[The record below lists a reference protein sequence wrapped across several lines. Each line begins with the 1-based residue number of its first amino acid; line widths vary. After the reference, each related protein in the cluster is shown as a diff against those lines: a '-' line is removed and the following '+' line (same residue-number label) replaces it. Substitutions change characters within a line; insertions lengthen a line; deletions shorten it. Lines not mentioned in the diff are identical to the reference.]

1 MFTKQS
7 KSSRERKLILLVLS
21 LALALSACQPTAPP
35 AEAGLALEEYRLE
48 GPPNLDNGTFLPVGT
63 SQEAVLDKHR
73 TEREQTVSNEI
84 LSTYVTMVPYMS
96 SLGPGQSLTGVLG
109 ISAADP
115 IRQTVNLMQGEE
127 TLFSVEAGL
136 PSPALPLQ
144 GLWSYEGHWVLEVLY
159 AEGEAWEG
167 RLYQDGLLL
176 NESLEYQ
183 EAFGFQLLAGKPFY
197 FFQDESGL
205 GYSYDGEE
213 TGLPYDEIP
222 HYGCCSASLLNP
234 VQAENMV
241 AFYAY
246 TGDDWYYV
254 ELGDFNQD

>member
-1 MFTKQS
+1 MFKQHE
-7 KSSRERKLILLVLS
+7 KSHLAVKITLLALG
-21 LALALSACQPTAPP
+21 LALALAACQPAAPP
-35 AEAGLALEEYRLE
+35 PSGGLVLEEYILE

-63 SQEAVLDKHR
+63 SQEAVQDKHR
-73 TEREQTVSNEI
+73 TEREKTVSNEI
-84 LSTYVTMVPYMS
+84 LSTDVTMVPYMP

-109 ISAADP
+109 ISSADP
-115 IRQTVNLMQGEE
+115 IRQTVNLMEGEE
-127 TLFSVEAGL
+127 TLFSIEAGL
-136 PSPALPLQ
+136 PSPALPMQ
-144 GLWSYEGHWVLEVLY
+144 SLWTYGDHWVLEILY
-159 AEGEAWEG
+159 AEEEIWQGQIY
-167 RLYQDGLLL
+167 RDGSLI
-176 NESLEYQ
+176 NEELGYQ

-222 HYGCCSASLLNP
+222 HYGCCSASILNP
-234 VQAENMV
+234 VHAENMV

-254 ELGDFNQD
+254 ELGEFSQD